1 MLSFDLISNV
11 MSAIDNKITE
21 KLEEYGFS
29 LEDLTPEELN
39 ALKEEI
45 EVESKGMIILDGVLF
60 HKDKYK

>member
-1 MLSFDLISNV
+1 

-39 ALKEEI
+39 ALNEEI
-45 EVESKGMIILDGVLF
+45 EAESKGMIILDGVLF

>member
-1 MLSFDLISNV
+1 
-11 MSAIDNKITE
+11 MSTIDSKITE

-45 EVESKGMIILDGVLF
+45 EAESKGMIILDGVLS
-60 HKDKYK
+60 HKSIYK